1 MRVRLSIAAVVL
13 GAAAAGAC
21 GKLWSSRCVDDECL
35 FTSDEWSTVKSL
47 ANVSEGPPPIDES
60 NQALAS
66 LLADGGWTAVPD
78 AGTPEM
84 EPPLLRLGWL
94 LYHDGRL
101 SGDVGI
107 TGGSAGG
114 VAYAKDNLGRR
125 ASPPAPR
132 ASGQP
137 ACGNQLGISCAT
149 CHDPV
154 HYGAD
159 VTSQPNNVS
168 NGAGWY
174 DVNGQQTLNVARYFP
189 VFYWNG
195 RSDSLWSQAAQ
206 VIESGV
212 SMNGHRL
219 KTFRVFCRY
228 YAASYGSVFLDQP
241 KCALGTDDDAKV
253 NTLTDDSPT
262 AAYVDTFKMLSG
274 SGKAAVSRVHVNVG
288 KAIAAYETF
297 LTSDGSRFDRFVHE
311 GPNSPAL
318 EPAERRGLK
327 LFIGHAGC
335 VNCHNTAMLSDGK
348 FHNIGVPQAG
358 DHVPTLAA
366 CVGGDAAPSCNCAV
380 PTTDAATSDDAGARD
395 SAGGVPGDKP
405 AFAASCLPVGAFSG
419 WEKLHAPAAATAPPT
434 TTLFRRC
441 TCFADDYASGNPD
454 CAAQFAAGGNS
465 ADMPG
470 GCDDGARAGVQPDGG
485 VVKSPASR
493 DDWKRGAWRTPSL
506 RDVAMTGPYMHDG
519 IFATLAD
526 VVWHYDQ
533 APAVQAA
540 ETGTSEIAPLNLTD
554 QDRSDLVAFLGTL
567 TGTPG
572 PKVLIDPPDVT
583 QFVTSCADAGA
594 TGSGDAGTNAD
605 KGSP

>member
-1 MRVRLSIAAVVL
+1 MMSLQLSTRVVGTAVVL
-13 GAAAAGAC
+13 SAIAIGAC
-21 GKLWSSRCVDDECL
+21 GKLWSSHCVDDECL
-35 FTSDEWSTVKSL
+35 FTSDEWSVVKSL
-47 ANVSEGPPPIDES
+47 ANVSSSTPPIDES

-66 LLADGGWTAVPD
+66 ILADGGWTTVPD
-78 AGTPEM
+78 AGMPEM
-84 EPPLLRLGWL
+84 EPLIRLGWL

-101 SGDVGI
+101 SGDNGI
-107 TGGSAGG
+107 AGGSGGG

-132 ASGQP
+132 ASGQTACP
-137 ACGNQLGISCAT
+137 AQLGISCAT

-174 DVNGQQTLNVARYFP
+174 DVNGQQTLNVARFFP

-212 SMNGHRL
+212 SMNGNRL
-219 KTFRVFCRY
+219 KTFRVFCHNYTAREY
-228 YAASYGSVFLDQP
+228 RSLFADQP
-241 KCALGTDDDAKV
+241 TCDLATDDKAKV
-253 NTLTDDSPT
+253 ETLTDESPT
-262 AAYVDTFKMLSG
+262 ADYLSTFKTLSG
-274 SGKAAVSRVHVNVG
+274 PGKAAVSRVHVNVS

-297 LTSDGSRFDRFVHE
+297 LTSDGSKFDRFVQD
-311 GPNSPAL
+311 GPNSSAL
-318 EPAERRGLK
+318 EPAEKRGLK

-358 DHVPTLAA
+358 DHVPTIAA
-366 CVGGDAAPSCNCAV
+366 CVGGDATPSCNCAV
-380 PTTDAATSDDAGARD
+380 PAANDDGGARD
-395 SAGGVPGDKP
+395 TAGAAPSDKP
-405 AFAASCLPVGAFSG
+405 AFAASCLPAGAFSG
-419 WEKLHAPAAATAPPT
+419 WEKLHAGAAAAAPPT

-441 TCFADDYASGNPD
+441 TCFADDYASGN
-454 CAAQFAAGGNS
+454 AACSAQNVNGGND
-465 ADMPG
+465 ADMPE
-470 GCDDGARAGVQPDGG
+470 GCDDGSRGGVQPDGG
-485 VVKSPASR
+485 VVQSPASR
-493 DDWKRGAWRTPSL
+493 NEWKRGAWRTPSL

-540 ETGTSEIAPLNLTD
+540 EMGTSEIASLNLTD

-572 PKVLIDPPDVT
+572 PKVLVDPPDVAM
-583 QFVTSCADAGA
+583 FAVTCSGAG
-594 TGSGDAGTNAD
+594 GDAGTNAAKD
-605 KGSP
+605 GP